1 MSFFKNAYQKLK
13 DKVFGVGPAADLT
26 PGGSDSSAIWEN
38 EQLDIGPA
46 KKWYIKR
53 LLNRSI
59 FTKKLT
65 PSRAQHIREVFRR
78 LRPEQRAIALRRGW
92 NRGLD
97 V

>member
-1 MSFFKNAYQKLK
+1 MNIFKNAYQKLK
-13 DKVFGVGPAADLT
+13 NKVFGAEPCADPTML
-26 PGGSDSSAIWEN
+26 PEDEL
-38 EQLDIGPA
+38 LDIGPA

-53 LLNRSI
+53 MLHRSI

-65 PSRAQHIREVFRR
+65 AARRRHIREVFAR